1 MINSFSKEQK
11 GAILAAI
18 ILFLILYFGFDIVPD
33 EQKQLEK
40 SRMLST
46 EATSVQNLIMDARQ
60 ELGSKYGVIEAL
72 TMELNGLEFDSLRT
86 ETLKT
91 LSGKWYELGY
101 PAISGYY
108 AEEIAKTSNESDAW
122 AIAGTTYMLA
132 MQNATEEKVKNW
144 SFNRAI
150 QALETAVS
158 INPEDI
164 ESRINL
170 ALGYIENPTAENP
183 MQGIL
188 MLRQLNEENPRNVK
202 VLAQLGRLSLVT
214 NQIEN
219 ALKRLQEAESI
230 EPDNKNVICLLAQAY
245 DKAGDSNKAATYNEK
260 CFAN

>member
-1 MINSFSKEQK
+1 MINSLSKEK
-11 GAILAAI
+11 IGAIAAALVI
-18 ILFLILYFGFDIVPD
+18 FLILYFGFDIVPSD
-33 EQKQLEK
+33 QKQLEK

-46 EATSVQNLIMDARQ
+46 EATSVQNLIMEARKA
-60 ELGSKYGVIEAL
+60 LGTKYGVIEAL
-72 TMELNGLEFDSLRT
+72 MMELNGLEIDSLKT
-86 ETLKT
+86 ETLQT
-91 LSGKWYELGY
+91 LSGRWYELGY

-108 AEEIAKTSNESDAW
+108 AEEIAKINNQPDAW

-132 MQNATEEKVKNW
+132 MKNASEDKVKSW

-158 INPEDI
+158 LNPDDI

-170 ALGYIENPTAENP
+170 ALGYIENPQDNP
-183 MQGIL
+183 MQGIM
-188 MLRQLNEENPRNVK
+188 MLRQLNEEHPRNVK

-214 NQIEN
+214 NQVEN
-219 ALKRLQEAESI
+219 AIKRLKEAESI

-245 DKAGDSNKAATYNEK
+245 DKSGDSSNAAAYNEK

>member
-1 MINSFSKEQK
+1 MIKSLLK
-11 GAILAAI
+11 GHILAILATVA
-18 ILFLILYFGFDIVPD
+18 LFLLVYFGFDIVPG

-60 ELGSKYGVIEAL
+60 ELGSRYGIIEAL
-72 TMELNGLEFDSLRT
+72 SMELNDQENDSLRT

-91 LSGKWYELGY
+91 LSGRWYELGY

-108 AEEIAKTSNESDAW
+108 AEEIAQANEDADAW
-122 AIAGTTYMLA
+122 AIAGTTYLLA
-132 MQNATEEKVKNW
+132 VKSSEEDKVKDW

-150 QALETAVS
+150 NALETAIS
-158 INPEDI
+158 LNPQDI

-170 ALGYIENPTAENP
+170 ALGYIENPSAQNP

-188 MLRQLNEENPRNVK
+188 MLRQLNDENPGNVK

-214 NQIEN
+214 NQVDN
-219 ALKRLQEAESI
+219 AIKRLKEAESV

-245 DKAGDSNKAATYNEK
+245 DKAGDSINAETYNEK
-260 CFAN
+260 CLTN

>member
-1 MINSFSKEQK
+1 MINSLSREQK
-11 GAILAAI
+11 GAIVATL
-18 ILFLILYFGFDIVPD
+18 ILFLILYLGFDIVPN

-40 SRMLST
+40 SRLLST
-46 EATSVQNLIMDARQ
+46 EATSVQNLIMEARK
-60 ELGSKYGVIEAL
+60 ELGSKYGMIEAL
-72 TMELNGLEFDSLRT
+72 TMELNGLEIDSLKT
-86 ETLKT
+86 ETLKS

-108 AEEIAKTSNESDAW
+108 AEEIAKMNNDSQAW

-132 MQNATEEKVKNW
+132 VKNATEEKVKNW

-158 INPEDI
+158 LNPEDI

-170 ALGYIENPTAENP
+170 ALGYIESPSAENP

-188 MLRQLNEENPRNVK
+188 MLRQLNEEHPRNVK

-219 ALKRLQEAESI
+219 AIKRLTEAESI
-230 EPDNKNVICLLAQAY
+230 EPDNKNIICLLAQAY
-245 DKAGDSNKAATYNEK
+245 DKAGESNKAATYNEK